1 MLQRVPSVVQT
12 AALLGLVIWRFG
24 QPIME
29 RVSPS
34 TATFEKGIMNRGY
47 DLADKLNGGEIQN
60 VEQMD
65 YEEVHLVVGGVLR
78 LFTSKSFNT
87 IDNDPI
93 LVAQIKAFDAAYRNR
108 MASAA
113 IGRYRELYY
122 KNHPEDEDE
131 GRLNYLD
138 SMIQKI
144 QECERRGVSSRE
156 CVRGFREAIFES
168 GWDIMPESLERYLS
182 DEPLGGSLSGN
193 AVAENVVW
201 DKRRRI
207 VIKREQARRAG
218 QFGRDQESAYRN
230 RMARRLRS

>member
-1 MLQRVPSVVQT
+1 
-12 AALLGLVIWRFG
+12 
-24 QPIME
+24 ME

-34 TATFEKGIMNRGY
+34 TATFEKGVMNRGY

-65 YEEVHLVVGGVLR
+65 YEEAHLVVGGVLR

-87 IDNDPI
+87 IDGDPM
-93 LVAQIKAFDAAYRNR
+93 LVTQIKAFDAVYRNR

-113 IGRYRELYY
+113 MVRYRELYY
-122 KNHPEDEDE
+122 KNHPEDEGN
-131 GRLNYLD
+131 GRLSYLD
-138 SMIQKI
+138 PMIQKI

-168 GWDIMPESLERYLS
+168 GWGDIMPESLERYLS
-182 DEPLGGSLSGN
+182 GEPLGGSLSGN

-201 DKRRRI
+201 DNRRRRE
-207 VIKREQARRAG
+207 IKRGWARRAE
-218 QFGRDQESAYRN
+218 QFGIDQESAYRN
-230 RMARRLRS
+230 RTARRLRS